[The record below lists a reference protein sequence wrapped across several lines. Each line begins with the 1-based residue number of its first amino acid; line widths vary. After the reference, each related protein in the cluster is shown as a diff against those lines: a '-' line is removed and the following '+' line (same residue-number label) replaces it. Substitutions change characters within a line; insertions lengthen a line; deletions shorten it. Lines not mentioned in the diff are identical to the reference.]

1 MCSPGEQSPG
11 EFGSFPFPALVDSA
25 ELRPQHLV
33 LHRDV
38 GLMLCS
44 IRAALTVVPT
54 LGEGWRHPQKVAL
67 MLGEVEA
74 PTGCGRAPK
83 LGTTQ

>member
-1 MCSPGEQSPG
+1 
-11 EFGSFPFPALVDSA
+11 
-25 ELRPQHLV
+25 
-33 LHRDV
+33 
-38 GLMLCS
+38 MLCS
-44 IRAALTVVPT
+44 IRAALTVVAT

>member
-1 MCSPGEQSPG
+1 
-11 EFGSFPFPALVDSA
+11 
-25 ELRPQHLV
+25 
-33 LHRDV
+33 
-38 GLMLCS
+38 MLCS

-54 LGEGWRHPQKVAL
+54 LGEGWRHPQKVTL

-74 PTGCGRAPK
+74 PTGGGRAPK